1 MRKLL
6 FIVLSFFIS
15 LQIYALNFQSDAPKY
30 AEELDMYSYTPII
43 TDNVG
48 ETKMWCENLPEW
60 LHFDGTT
67 LFGIPYEKDIIEN
80 ESPLISIF
88 CADSQDTVSQQ
99 FNILINYVT
108 FLPEITKPLSKK
120 NIHSEKIYFDS
131 ILVSARYP
139 EQVKLKITQ
148 VPSWL
153 SIRDSLCSHELK
165 LFFKSVQTPNIG
177 KYPVELYFEYGSTS
191 IEYVDTLFVDIA
203 QSIEIENSDVAI
215 TISNERI
222 IVHKETKNIRIIDNK
237 GNVLD
242 SSNTSIIPSP
252 KFQGVF
258 YIQIMLSN
266 NTIINKK
273 ILIK

>member
-153 SIRDSLCSHELK
+153 
-165 LFFKSVQTPNIG
+165 
-177 KYPVELYFEYGSTS
+177 
-191 IEYVDTLFVDIA
+191 
-203 QSIEIENSDVAI
+203 
-215 TISNERI
+215 
-222 IVHKETKNIRIIDNK
+222 
-237 GNVLD
+237 
-242 SSNTSIIPSP
+242 
-252 KFQGVF
+252 
-258 YIQIMLSN
+258 
-266 NTIINKK
+266 
-273 ILIK
+273 

>member
-6 FIVLSFFIS
+6 SIVLSLFVSI
-15 LQIYALNFQSDAPKY
+15 QIYALGFQSEAPKY

-88 CADSQDTVSQQ
+88 CADSQDTVSQR

-108 FLPEITKPLSKK
+108 FLPEITKSLSKK
-120 NIHSEKIYFDS
+120 TIHSEQIYFDS
-131 ILVSARYP
+131 ILVFAYYP
-139 EQVKLKITQ
+139 EQVKIKITQ
-148 VPSWL
+148 APSWL
-153 SIRDSLCSHELK
+153 SIKDSLCSHGVK
-165 LFFKSVQTPNIG
+165 YFFESVQTPNSGTFPI
-177 KYPVELYFEYGSTS
+177 ELQFKYGSSS
-191 IEYVDTLFVDIA
+191 IEYLDTLFVGIA
-203 QSIEIENSDVAI
+203 QSIERNNSAVDI
-215 TISNERI
+215 SISNESI
-222 IVHKETKNIRIIDNK
+222 FIHKEIKNVRLVDNQ
-237 GNVLD
+237 GNVLVY
-242 SSNTSIIPSP
+242 SNTSRIPFP
-252 KFQGVF
+252 KSQGVF
-258 YIQIMLSN
+258 YIQIMLSD

-273 ILIK
+273 YFIK

>member
-6 FIVLSFFIS
+6 SIVLSLFVSI
-15 LQIYALNFQSDAPKY
+15 QIYALGFQSEAPKY

-88 CADSQDTVSQQ
+88 CADSQDTVSQR

-108 FLPEITKPLSKK
+108 FLPEITKSLSKK
-120 NIHSEKIYFDS
+120 TIHSEQIYFDS
-131 ILVSARYP
+131 ILVFAYYP
-139 EQVKLKITQ
+139 EQVKVKITQ
-148 VPSWL
+148 APSWL
-153 SIRDSLCSHELK
+153 SIKDSLCSHGVK
-165 LFFKSVQTPNIG
+165 YFFESVQTPNSGTFPI
-177 KYPVELYFEYGSTS
+177 ELQFKYGSSS
-191 IEYVDTLFVDIA
+191 IEYLDTLFVGIA
-203 QSIEIENSDVAI
+203 QSMERNNSAVDI
-215 TISNERI
+215 SISNESI
-222 IVHKETKNIRIIDNK
+222 FIHKEIKNVRLVDNQ
-237 GNVLD
+237 GNVLVY
-242 SSNTSIIPSP
+242 SNTSRIPFP
-252 KFQGVF
+252 KSQGVF
-258 YIQIMLSN
+258 YIQIMLSD

-273 ILIK
+273 FFIK

>member
-1 MRKLL
+1 MKVVSA
-6 FIVLSFFIS
+6 IILSFFVYI
-15 LQIYALNFQSDAPKY
+15 QIYALEFQSEAPKY
-30 AEELDMYSYTPII
+30 VEELDLYSYTPII
-43 TDNVG
+43 IDNVG

-60 LHFDGTT
+60 LRFDGTT

-120 NIHSEKIYFDS
+120 NIRSEKIYFDS

-165 LFFKSVQTPNIG
+165 LFFESVQTPNVG

-203 QSIEIENSDVAI
+203 QSIERNNSAVDI
-215 TISNERI
+215 TISNEGI
-222 IVHKETKNIRIIDNK
+222 FIHKEIKNVRLVDNQ
-237 GNVLD
+237 GNVLAY
-242 SSNTSIIPSP
+242 SNTSRIPFP
-252 KFQGVF
+252 KSQGVF
-258 YIQIMLSN
+258 YIQIMLSD
-266 NTIINKK
+266 NTIVNKK
-273 ILIK
+273 FLIK

>member
-6 FIVLSFFIS
+6 SIVLSLFVSI
-15 LQIYALNFQSDAPKY
+15 QIYALGFQSEAPKY

-88 CADSQDTVSQQ
+88 CTDSQDTVSQR

-108 FLPEITKPLSKK
+108 FLPEITKSLSKK
-120 NIHSEKIYFDS
+120 TIHSEQIYFDS
-131 ILVSARYP
+131 ILVFAYYP
-139 EQVKLKITQ
+139 EQVKVKITQ
-148 VPSWL
+148 APSWL
-153 SIRDSLCSHELK
+153 SIKDSLCSHGVK
-165 LFFKSVQTPNIG
+165 YFFESVQTPNSGTFPI
-177 KYPVELYFEYGSTS
+177 ELQFKYGSSS
-191 IEYVDTLFVDIA
+191 IEYLDTLFVGIA
-203 QSIEIENSDVAI
+203 QSMERNNSAVDI
-215 TISNERI
+215 SISNESI
-222 IVHKETKNIRIIDNK
+222 FIHKEIKNVRLVDNQ
-237 GNVLD
+237 GNVLVY
-242 SSNTSIIPSP
+242 SNTSRIPFP
-252 KFQGVF
+252 KSQGVF
-258 YIQIMLSN
+258 YIQIMLSD

-273 ILIK
+273 FFIK

>member
-165 LFFKSVQTPNIG
+165 LFFESVQTPNVG

-203 QSIEIENSDVAI
+203 QSIERNNSAMDI
-215 TISNERI
+215 TISNEGI
-222 IVHKETKNIRIIDNK
+222 FIHKEIKNVRLVDNQ
-237 GNVLD
+237 GNVLAY
-242 SSNTSIIPSP
+242 SNTSRIPLP
-252 KFQGVF
+252 KSQGVF
-258 YIQIMLSN
+258 YIQIMLSD
-266 NTIINKK
+266 NTIVNKK
-273 ILIK
+273 FLIK

>member
-99 FNILINYVT
+99 FNILINYVN

>member
-6 FIVLSFFIS
+6 SIVLSLFVSI
-15 LQIYALNFQSDAPKY
+15 QIYALGFQSEAPKY

-88 CADSQDTVSQQ
+88 CADSQDTVSQR

-108 FLPEITKPLSKK
+108 FLPEITKSLSKK
-120 NIHSEKIYFDS
+120 TIHSEQIYFDS
-131 ILVSARYP
+131 ILVFACYP
-139 EQVKLKITQ
+139 EQVKIKITQ
-148 VPSWL
+148 APSWL
-153 SIRDSLCSHELK
+153 SIKDSLCSHGVK
-165 LFFKSVQTPNIG
+165 YFFESVQTPNSGTFPI
-177 KYPVELYFEYGSTS
+177 ELQFKYGSSS
-191 IEYVDTLFVDIA
+191 IEYLDTLFVGIA
-203 QSIEIENSDVAI
+203 QSIERNNSAVDI
-215 TISNERI
+215 SISNESI
-222 IVHKETKNIRIIDNK
+222 FIHKEIKNVRLVDNQ
-237 GNVLD
+237 GNVLVY
-242 SSNTSIIPSP
+242 SNTSRIPFP
-252 KFQGVF
+252 KSQGVF
-258 YIQIMLSN
+258 YIQIMLSD

-273 ILIK
+273 FFIK